1 MFKKMVG
8 SLSTIIILEL
18 VKCGVLQKSILA
30 PLLFLLHVN
39 GLKYISSFL
48 DSIMF
53 ADDKNLF

>member
-1 MFKKMVG
+1 MVG
-8 SLSTIIILEL
+8 SLSTIMILEL

-30 PLLFLLHVN
+30 SLLFLLHVN
-39 GLKYISSFL
+39 DLKYISSFL